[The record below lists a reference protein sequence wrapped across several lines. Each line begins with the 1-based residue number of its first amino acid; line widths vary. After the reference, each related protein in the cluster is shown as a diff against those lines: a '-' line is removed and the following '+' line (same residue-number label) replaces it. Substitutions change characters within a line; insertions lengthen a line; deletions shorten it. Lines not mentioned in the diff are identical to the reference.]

1 METSPAENEIM
12 KRILEPEVMDTRE
25 EAEAYDAM
33 DHSEVNTSFVERVI
47 ELGACEGH
55 FLDLGTGT
63 ADIPILIA
71 QRLSKIHI
79 VAIDLSVNMLKL
91 GGIHI
96 AEAGLANRIV
106 LDRVDAKS
114 LLYPDQSFDG
124 VISNSI
130 IHHIPDPMPAL
141 REISRTV
148 RCGGLILIRDLIRP
162 ETPEAAQALVDQYT
176 ANDTPYQKK
185 LLYDSFRA
193 AFTIPEV
200 EAMLAQVNFP
210 NATVVQSSD
219 RHWSIEGPVQ
229 RS

>member
-1 METSPAENEIM
+1 M

-25 EAEAYDAM
+25 EAEAYDTM
-33 DHSEVNTSFVERVI
+33 DHAEVNDSFVERII
-47 ELGACEGH
+47 ELGACEGN

-63 ADIPILIA
+63 ADIPILLA
-71 QRLSKIHI
+71 QRLPDIEI

-91 GGIHI
+91 AMTHV
-96 AEAGLANRIV
+96 ADAGLGNRIV
-106 LDRVDAKS
+106 LERVDAKS
-114 LLYPDQSFDG
+114 LPYPDQLFEG

-141 REISRTV
+141 WEISRTV
-148 RCGGLILIRDLIRP
+148 RLGGLIMIRDLIRP
-162 ETPEAAQALVDQYT
+162 ETPEAAETFVDQY
-176 ANDTPYQKK
+176 AADDTPNQKK

-193 AFTIPEV
+193 AFTISEV

-210 NATVVQSSD
+210 DATVVQSSD
-219 RHWSIEGPVQ
+219 RHWSIERPLE